1 MFKNVKAKLSKNVVV
16 LGVVSF
22 LNDLSSDMVVPFL
35 PVLFTSGL
43 GGSTAFL
50 GMVEGVAKASASL
63 LQLFAGYLSQATG
76 KRKSLAFAG
85 YFFSSVTKPLFFF
98 AASPVIAFLIRVS
111 DRAGKGF
118 RTPPRDALLSDSTE
132 KETIGL
138 AFGFNRTL
146 DSAGA
151 VLGPL
156 IGFALLS
163 LTAMSYKWLFLVAA
177 VPSVFSLWVLAAGVK
192 EISGHVSPV
201 RVRLFRA
208 LPSGR
213 FLLFLGA
220 VFLLYL
226 GTLPELLVI
235 LRAQELGAATAT
247 LPLFWVLFNLS
258 GSFFAAPF
266 GHAFDRVPKKV
277 LIGGWLAYLV
287 TLVGFGF
294 LSKEFLPFMFLLF
307 GIFDAATDGP
317 LRAAV
322 VRIVPADQRA
332 SAFGW
337 YHAVR
342 SGAFLL
348 AGSLIGFGWQH
359 FGVTTAFTAA
369 GGVTLVGILILMRVR
384 L

>member
-1 MFKNVKAKLSKNVVV
+1 MV

-22 LNDLSSDMVVPFL
+22 LNDLSSDMALPFL
-35 PVLFTSGL
+35 PILFTAGV

-50 GMVEGVAKASASL
+50 GMVEGVAKSSASL

-76 KRKSLAFAG
+76 KRKGLAFAG
-85 YFFSSVTKPLFFF
+85 YFFSSATKPLFFF
-98 AASPVIAFLIRVS
+98 AATPLAAFLIRLS

-118 RTPPRDALLSDSTE
+118 RTPPRDALLADSTSQE
-132 KETIGL
+132 AIGL
-138 AFGFNRTL
+138 AFGFNRAL

-156 IGFALLS
+156 TGFALLT
-163 LTAMSYKWLFLVAA
+163 LTAMDYRWLFLVAA
-177 VPSVFSLWVLAAGVK
+177 VPSVFSLWALAAGVK
-192 EISGHVSPV
+192 EIPGAITAVHPK
-201 RVRLFRA
+201 LFRM

-213 FLLFLGA
+213 FLLFLAA
-220 VFLLYL
+220 VFFLYL

-235 LRAQELGAATAT
+235 LRAKELGAATAT

-258 GSFFAAPF
+258 GSFFAGPF
-266 GHAFDRVPKKV
+266 GHAFDRIPKKILV
-277 LIGGWLAYLV
+277 GGWLAYLV
-287 TLVGFGF
+287 SLAGFGF
-294 LSKEFLPFMFLLF
+294 LSREFLPFMFLLF

-322 VRIVPADQRA
+322 VRLVSSDQRA

-337 YHAVR
+337 YHGVR
-342 SGAFLL
+342 SLAFLL
-348 AGSLIGFGWQH
+348 AGILIGWGWQNY
-359 FGVTTAFTAA
+359 GVPAAFAAA
-369 GGVTLVGILILMRVR
+369 GGVTVLGLLLLLKVR

>member
-1 MFKNVKAKLSKNVVV
+1 MLKTVKGKLTKNVVV

-50 GMVEGVAKASASL
+50 GLVEGVAKSSASL

-98 AASPVIAFLIRVS
+98 AASPLAAFLIRVC

-118 RTPPRDALLSDSTE
+118 RTPPRDALLSDSTA

-138 AFGFNRTL
+138 AFGFNRAL

-156 IGFALLS
+156 IGFVLLALTS
-163 LTAMSYKWLFLVAA
+163 MDYKWLFLFAA
-177 VPSVFSLWVLAAGVK
+177 VPSVFSLWALGVGVK
-192 EISGHVSPV
+192 EIPGTVSPL
-201 RVRLFRA
+201 RVKFFST
-208 LPSGR
+208 LPSGK
-213 FLLFLGA
+213 FLLFLVA

-226 GTLPELLVI
+226 GTLPELLVL
-235 LRAQELGAATAT
+235 LRAQELGVAAVT

-266 GHAFDRVPKKV
+266 GHAFDRIPKKV
-277 LIGGWLAYLV
+277 LVGGWLAYLA
-287 TLVGFGF
+287 TLAGFGA

-317 LRAAV
+317 MRAAV
-322 VRIVPADQRA
+322 VRIVPPDQRA

-342 SGAFLL
+342 SVAFLL
-348 AGSLIGFGWQH
+348 AGSLIGWGWQS
-359 FGVTTAFTAA
+359 FGVTDTFMAA
-369 GGVTLVGILILMRVR
+369 GGVTVLGLVLLLRVR
-384 L
+384 I